1 MSTLHLSTGS
11 RSSIRVAHGI
21 GPMLKCS
28 ELSWTRV
35 KYQGEIMLK
44 IPQVFI
50 RLLRTSTHCRIDE
63 EPLLTECREH
73 HHYPICNIQRQ
84 IGYILSAY
92 PTCFPPLSL
101 AFNVMRSLP
110 PVPSPLRCARFFL
123 PSVNLKVIHFVLMNQ
138 HAPVPFVFVLVL
150 MTSALMMSFLF
161 HRLNARTNLQFTP
174 TTYSGNY
181 LTLLFQLKWIFTD
194 LHSTP

>member
-1 MSTLHLSTGS
+1 MCAL
-11 RSSIRVAHGI
+11 
-21 GPMLKCS
+21 
-28 ELSWTRV
+28 
-35 KYQGEIMLK
+35 
-44 IPQVFI
+44 
-50 RLLRTSTHCRIDE
+50 
-63 EPLLTECREH
+63 
-73 HHYPICNIQRQ
+73 
-84 IGYILSAY
+84 
-92 PTCFPPLSL
+92 
-101 AFNVMRSLP
+101 LP
-110 PVPSPLRCARFFL
+110 PKRKFKGDTSL
-123 PSVNLKVIHFVLMNQ
+123 LMNQ